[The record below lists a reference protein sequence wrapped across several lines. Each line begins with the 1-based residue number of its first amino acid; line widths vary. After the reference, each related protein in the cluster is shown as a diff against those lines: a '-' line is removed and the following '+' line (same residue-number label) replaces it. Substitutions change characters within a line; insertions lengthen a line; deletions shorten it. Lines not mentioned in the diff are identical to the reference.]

1 MLSTYPAQAPER
13 LEFDKIRQL
22 LLQFCRSDAA
32 KQRVEDLRLHTRLE
46 YVQMALE
53 QTQEYVNTLGGS
65 HPFPADFTR
74 NIERELKYLSIPGAI
89 LKGEELI
96 ALRTLALTVKD
107 ILHWFKNHDQL
118 YPRLRA
124 IAEKIEYEKDIAAL

>member
-107 ILHWFKNHDQL
+107 I
-118 YPRLRA
+118 
-124 IAEKIEYEKDIAAL
+124 